1 MAIFHQ
7 LPDSVLQLLAVFL
20 SIIIEALPF
29 VLLGSILSGFIE
41 VFVTP
46 EKVQNFLPKNKVL
59 AILFGTL
66 IGFIF
71 PSCECGIV
79 PIITRF
85 LEKKVPSYTAIPF
98 MATAPIINPVVLFAT
113 YTAFGNSWYYVLLRF
128 VGAFLIAMILGI
140 LLGFVVDDQIL
151 KDNRKASHV
160 HDYSGLSAGKKTFQA
175 LVHAIDEFRKNLRH
189 GFFHQ
194 FAHGGGGL
202 IFGSLVA
209 ASMQTYLPT
218 RILTTIGHNSVTAI
232 LIMMLLAFILS
243 LCSEA
248 DAFIGAS
255 LLSSFGVAP
264 TVAFLIIGP
273 MVDIKNLIMMKHQF
287 KTRFVG
293 LFVGT
298 ASLVTIIY
306 CLLLGVI

>member
-160 HDYSGLSAGKKTFQA
+160 HDYSGLSAGKKVFQA
-175 LVHAIDEFRKNLRH
+175 LVHAVDEFFDTGRY
-189 GFFHQ
+189 
-194 FAHGGGGL
+194 L

-232 LIMMLLAFILS
+232 LIMMLLAFILF
-243 LCSEA
+243 LVPG
-248 DAFIGAS
+248 IG
-255 LLSSFGVAP
+255 FGERE
-264 TVAFLIIGP
+264 
-273 MVDIKNLIMMKHQF
+273 H
-287 KTRFVG
+287 
-293 LFVGT
+293 
-298 ASLVTIIY
+298 
-306 CLLLGVI
+306 LLLGEVRHEQIRRDAVFDIRLRGRDEHSLFPCQTLARRGDGHRVYPRLA